1 MCVTVRVYE
10 YMCDS
15 VSVCVT
21 LCVCI
26 DEVITSTVDMH
37 GKVLQKPDNESVR

>member
-1 MCVTVRVYE
+1 MN
-10 YMCDS
+10 
-15 VSVCVT
+15 VCVT

-26 DEVITSTVDMH
+26 GDEVITSTVDMC